1 MSSFVLKIIA
11 IISMF
16 CDHAS
21 YAIYGHFTVLNI
33 IGRIAFPI
41 FAFQLAVG
49 YKNTSNLK
57 KYALRLVLFALISQ
71 VPFSL
76 LTYIAFRSFSSL
88 NIFFTLAL
96 GLLAIFIY
104 DKISNKFLKY
114 SSIAIILVIA
124 ELLEV
129 DYKAWGVFLILFIY
143 LFCPSINK
151 DVSKKRNIINH
162 FIFILGFLA
171 LCCIRY
177 YSQLIVRPL
186 SWWNLSRVLFT
197 YLPFIFML
205 LYNGKKGPSLK
216 YFFYIFY
223 PLHLIILDFI
233 NLMFIN

>member
-11 IISMF
+11 IITML

-21 YAIYGHFTVLNI
+21 DAIYGYLSVFNI

-41 FAFQLAVG
+41 FAFQLAIG

-57 KYALRLVLFALISQ
+57 KYALRLVYFAFISQ
-71 VPFSL
+71 VPFSVL
-76 LTYIAFRSFSSL
+76 IYILNDTFFSL

-104 DKISNKFLKY
+104 DKVSDKVLKY
-114 SSIAIILVIA
+114 SSITLILVIA
-124 ELLEV
+124 ELLRV
-129 DYKAWGVFLILFIY
+129 DYRAWGVFLILFIY

-162 FIFILGFLA
+162 FVFILGFLA
-171 LCCIRY
+171 LCFIRF
-177 YSQLIVRPL
+177 YSQMATLPINWWLPL
-186 SWWNLSRVLFT
+186 VLFT
-197 YLPFIFML
+197 FLPFIFML

-223 PLHLIILDFI
+223 PLHLLILDYI
-233 NLMFIN
+233 SLMFFN

>member
-11 IISMF
+11 IITML
-16 CDHAS
+16 CDHTGD
-21 YAIYGHFTVLNI
+21 AIYGHLTVFNI

-41 FAFQLAVG
+41 FAFQLTVG

-57 KYALRLVLFALISQ
+57 KYALRLVYFALISQ
-71 VPFSL
+71 VPFSIL
-76 LTYIAFRSFSSL
+76 FYILTDSFFSL

-104 DKISNKFLKY
+104 DKVSDKVLKY
-114 SSIAIILVIA
+114 SSIAIILVVA
-124 ELLEV
+124 ELLRV

-162 FIFILGFLA
+162 FVFILGFLA
-171 LCCIRY
+171 LCFIRF
-177 YSQLIVRPL
+177 YSQITTSPINWWLPL
-186 SWWNLSRVLFT
+186 VLFT

-223 PLHLIILDFI
+223 PLHLLILDYISLIFF
-233 NLMFIN
+233 N

>member
-11 IISMF
+11 IITML

-57 KYALRLVLFALISQ
+57 KYALRLVYFAFISQ
-71 VPFSL
+71 VPFSIL
-76 LTYIAFRSFSSL
+76 IYILTGSFFSL

-96 GLLAIFIY
+96 GLLSIFIY
-104 DKISNKFLKY
+104 DKVSNKFLKY
-114 SSIAIILVIA
+114 SSIATILVIA
-124 ELLEV
+124 ELLGV
-129 DYKAWGVFLILFIY
+129 DYKSWGVFLILFIY
-143 LFCPSINK
+143 IFCPSINK
-151 DVSKKRNIINH
+151 DVSKKRNILNH
-162 FIFILGFLA
+162 FIFIFGFLA
-171 LCCIRY
+171 LCLIRY
-177 YSQLIVRPL
+177 YSQISVLPL
-186 SWWNLSRVLFT
+186 NWWNLSRVLFT

-216 YFFYIFY
+216 YFFYVFY
-223 PLHLIILDFI
+223 PLHLLILDYI
-233 NLMFIN
+233 SLMFFK